1 MNNEFNNID
10 EISSQLF
17 IEKEKLRKLNH
28 RDSVFTI
35 NYINESRDNIIK
47 FDQTLGR
54 TKNSIVKKIKFLQ
67 IKYNHCLLYTSPSPT
82 RPY

>member
-10 EISSQLF
+10 EISSQIF

-35 NYINESRDNIIK
+35 NYITESRQYN
-47 FDQTLGR
+47 
-54 TKNSIVKKIKFLQ
+54 KI
-67 IKYNHCLLYTSPSPT
+67 
-82 RPY
+82 

>member
-1 MNNEFNNID
+1 MNDEFNNID

-17 IEKEKLRKLNH
+17 IEKKKLRKLNH

-54 TKNSIVKKIKFLQ
+54 TKNLIIKKIEFLQ
-67 IKYNHCLLYTSPSPT
+67 IKYNQMCNDAL
-82 RPY
+82 

>member
-1 MNNEFNNID
+1 MTDEFNNID
-10 EISSQLF
+10 EISFQLS

-28 RDSVFTI
+28 GDSVFTI

-54 TKNSIVKKIKFLQ
+54 TKNLIVKKIRFLQ
-67 IKYNHCLLYTSPSPT
+67 IKYNQMSNDVL
-82 RPY
+82 

>member
-1 MNNEFNNID
+1 MTDEFNNID
-10 EISSQLF
+10 EISFQLS

-54 TKNSIVKKIKFLQ
+54 TKNLIVKKIRFLQ
-67 IKYNHCLLYTSPSPT
+67 IKYNQMSNDVL
-82 RPY
+82 

>member
-1 MNNEFNNID
+1 MNDEFNNIA

-54 TKNSIVKKIKFLQ
+54 TKNSIIRKINQLQ
-67 IKYNHCLLYTSPSPT
+67 LEYFEL
-82 RPY
+82 RPERL

>member
-1 MNNEFNNID
+1 MNDEFNNID

-54 TKNSIVKKIKFLQ
+54 TKNSIVKKIIFLQ
-67 IKYNHCLLYTSPSPT
+67 IKYNQMCNDVL
-82 RPY
+82 

>member
-1 MNNEFNNID
+1 MNDKFNNID
-10 EISSQLF
+10 EISFQLF

-35 NYINESRDNIIK
+35 NYINESRGNIIK

-54 TKNSIVKKIKFLQ
+54 TKNLIVKKIRFLQ
-67 IKYNHCLLYTSPSPT
+67 IKYNQMSNDVL
-82 RPY
+82 

>member
-1 MNNEFNNID
+1 MNDEFNNIA

-54 TKNSIVKKIKFLQ
+54 TKNLIIKKFKFLQ
-67 IKYNHCLLYTSPSPT
+67 IKYNQMCNDAL
-82 RPY
+82 

>member
-1 MNNEFNNID
+1 MNDKFNNID
-10 EISSQLF
+10 EISFQLF

-35 NYINESRDNIIK
+35 NYINESRGNIIK

-54 TKNSIVKKIKFLQ
+54 TKNLIVKKNQ
-67 IKYNHCLLYTSPSPT
+67 IPPNKI
-82 RPY
+82 

>member
-1 MNNEFNNID
+1 MNDEFNNID

-67 IKYNHCLLYTSPSPT
+67 IKYNQMCNDVL
-82 RPY
+82 